1 MGVPDMPAGLPVT
14 AEDVTVISAA
24 VAPFLGA
31 ALLQY
36 LPPLATLAGVALT
49 IYARWDDA
57 RRKLR

>member
-1 MGVPDMPAGLPVT
+1 MV
-14 AEDVTVISAA
+14 SAT
-24 VAPFLGA
+24 PFLGA